1 MSSNI
6 WILTTGNSDVQ
17 LKISG
22 IRRWNELSKKLP
34 HEFGEEDKEK
44 DMFLV
49 PARAMGMAIG
59 EKLGDSIHEHLCFP
73 LLDNF
78 SQKLEQEKKDINQ
91 IIVILTDQRF
101 IRENCEDGDP
111 GLDSPYWKDTCTLK
125 PIIEKYLKSKFPQS
139 EINYVTIQPKS
150 ESESLDSWDQVPK
163 LITNELF
170 NSSSILGLI
179 KDQDLNNIYVSHQA
193 GTPAISSAIQFLSLS
208 RFGKKVKFLVSNEY
222 KSESTKIINIS
233 NYLRGLKLQEAKIL
247 LKRFDYSGVLDLLR
261 DDLLEDP
268 KNQDEKMDNIKNLLS
283 AAIKWNTSEF
293 KVTSDT
299 SKAEGFIEELKKIP
313 KFEKTAEERLKYY
326 WWPAYE
332 AAYLAVVRIEQGNS
346 VEALFHSFRSVEGL
360 IVNWL
365 KNEYPDD
372 IENNNGLIFK
382 RSIIE
387 KLPKKLPNNI
397 RKEIEREF
405 VGKNKNE
412 LTEKKI
418 DPKFFFQKIFFQKI
432 KESEINNN
440 SSMEI
445 FDKHTRPSG
454 YSFLSRLT
462 IKKRNEIFHNIL
474 GLSEEEVFEAWQ
486 TATKDDWQKKVLNCL
501 NFITEKE
508 FNSLEDASIMYQV
521 HEEIVR
527 GLEDYESTC
536 LYT

>member
-22 IRRWNELSKKLP
+22 ICRWNELSKKLP

-59 EKLGDSIHEHLCFP
+59 EKLGYSIHEHLCFP

-163 LITNELF
+163 LIMKELF
-170 NSSSILGLI
+170 NSSSILGLM

-222 KSESTKIINIS
+222 KSESTKIINTS

-247 LKRFDYSGVLDLLR
+247 LKRFDYSGVLDLLK
-261 DDLLEDP
+261 DDLLDDP
-268 KNQDEKMDNIKNLLS
+268 NNQDEKMDNIKNLLN

-293 KVTSDT
+293 KVKSNT
-299 SKAEGFIEELKKIP
+299 SKAEGFIEELKKLP

-360 IVNWL
+360 IINWIEDKYHQHITNKDDYANKAICETMINELERSLQEKVNNKFFNRSNTL
-365 KNEYPDD
+365 KVDRWKD
-372 IENNNGLIFK
+372 LFK
-382 RSIIE
+382 II
-387 KLPKKLPNNI
+387 
-397 RKEIEREF
+397 KELEI
-405 VGKNKNE
+405 NKNDDMKKFYE
-412 LTEKKI
+412 VTKTE
-418 DPKFFFQKIFFQKI
+418 
-432 KESEINNN
+432 
-440 SSMEI
+440 
-445 FDKHTRPSG
+445 
-454 YSFLSRLT
+454 
-462 IKKRNEIFHNIL
+462 RNKIFHNIL
-474 GLSEEEVFEAWQ
+474 GLSEEEVFKAWKK
-486 TATKDDWQKKVLNCL
+486 TTKDHWEKRVLCCL
-501 NFITEKE
+501 NFITDEK

-527 GLEDYESTC
+527 ELENYESTC

>member
-17 LKISG
+17 LKRSG
-22 IRRWNELSKKLP
+22 TYRWNELSRKLP
-34 HEFGEEDKEK
+34 HEFGEEDNEK
-44 DMFLV
+44 DLHLV

-59 EKLGDSIHEHLCFP
+59 ENIGDPIHEHLCFP

-125 PIIEKYLKSKFPQS
+125 PTIEKYLKSKFPQS

-163 LITNELF
+163 LITKELF
-170 NSSSILGLI
+170 NSSSILGLM

-222 KSESTKIINIS
+222 KSESTKIINTS

-247 LKRFDYSGVLDLLR
+247 LKRFDYSGVLDLLK
-261 DDLLEDP
+261 DDLLDDP
-268 KNQDEKMDNIKNLLS
+268 NNQDEKMDNIKNLLS

-293 KVTSDT
+293 KVKSNT
-299 SKAEGFIEELKKIP
+299 SKAEGFIEELKKLP

-360 IVNWL
+360 IINWIED
-365 KNEYPDD
+365 KYHQHITNKDDYAKKAICKTMINELEPTSLQD
-372 IENNNGLIFK
+372 EVEKIFK
-382 RSIIE
+382 
-387 KLPKKLPNNI
+387 
-397 RKEIEREF
+397 KELELKVFRWKQLFWTIKQLE
-405 VGKNKNE
+405 KNKNS
-412 LTEKKI
+412 
-418 DPKFFFQKIFFQKI
+418 D
-432 KESEINNN
+432 
-440 SSMEI
+440 MEI
-445 FDKHTRPSG
+445 FYEVTKDE
-454 YSFLSRLT
+454 
-462 IKKRNEIFHNIL
+462 RNKIFHNIL
-474 GLSEEEVFEAWQ
+474 GLSEEEVFKAWKRP
-486 TATKDDWQKKVLNCL
+486 TKDDWQKIVLGCL
-501 NFITEKE
+501 NFITDEK

-527 GLEDYESTC
+527 ELENYESTC